1 MDPLSI
7 VAGSVG
13 LADICVRFVQ
23 YVRKYRN
30 DTVIINDQI
39 TSLVREVEA
48 LQDVCFLVKETFSS
62 YGNSDMESSNSNL
75 LGSSS
80 SPVGLWKRLER
91 SLENCQIL
99 LEKLEQLVSE
109 VCGDSQRD
117 PSSRRAL
124 LGKVHRKRSRE
135 DELLHYQKEL
145 STYKSAIALLLTSI
159 T

>member
-1 MDPLSI
+1 MDPLSV

-30 DTVIINDQI
+30 DTLIINDQI
-39 TSLVREVEA
+39 TSLVCEVES
-48 LQDVCFLVKETFSS
+48 LQEICFLVKETFTG
-62 YGNSDMESSNSNL
+62 YGNSDVESPSSNL
-75 LGSSS
+75 LSSSS
-80 SPVGLWKRLER
+80 SPVSLWKRLER
-91 SLENCQIL
+91 SLENCQIS

-109 VCGDSQRD
+109 ICGDSQRD

-124 LGKVHRKRSRE
+124 LGKVHRKRSSE